1 MANIR
6 DGKRLETEIVL
17 SAVSVLNA
25 LIVASTFMEMLTD
38 SQATKMEKKFVLLK
52 VMT

>member
-1 MANIR
+1 MTNVR

-25 LIVASTFMEMLTD
+25 LIVSGTASNIRTASEVSAITRVFY
-38 SQATKMEKKFVLLK
+38 
-52 VMT
+52 